1 MEFLHHIILGN
12 TIQNWLIVA
21 GIILLALLLK
31 RFISHR
37 IASLLYTL
45 LSTKWKNMEK
55 RGFVRL
61 TIKPTSWFIFLL
73 ISIITLDK
81 LNFPPE
87 FDHNIYGHSIAGIMD
102 RLGVVMLV
110 ISFTWFV
117 MSVVDF
123 ISLLLIYKAQQEN
136 EKSHGQLVVFFR
148 DFLKVIIGIIGFLL
162 LLKLAFNQDIG
173 NLLTGLSIVGAALA
187 LAAKESLE
195 NLIASFIIF
204 FDKPFFTGD
213 AVTVDNLSGVVEKI
227 GLRSTRLRTA
237 DKTLV
242 TIPNRQM
249 VSSAVDNLSMR
260 THRRCVMS
268 FDLVATT
275 QVATANECIAGIKK
289 ILATHD
295 KLIQSNTVFVTDFSK
310 TGLNITAEYFTI
322 PFTLAE
328 FNQLRQEI
336 YLSIMKLMEDL
347 KIELISSGNTIKLVN
362 NTSTASKDSSIL

>member
-12 TIQNWLIVA
+12 TVQNWLIVA

-37 IASLLYTL
+37 IASLLYKL
-45 LSTKWKNMEK
+45 LSTKWKSMEK
-55 RGFVRL
+55 GGFVRL
-61 TIKPTSWFIFLL
+61 TVKPTSWFVFLL
-73 ISIITLDK
+73 ISIVTLDK
-81 LNFPPE
+81 LNFPPQ
-87 FDHNIYGHSIAGIMD
+87 FDHKIYGHSIAVMLD

-110 ISFTWFV
+110 TSFTWFV

-148 DFLKVIIGIIGFLL
+148 DFLKVMIGIMGFLL
-162 LLKLAFNQDIG
+162 VLKLAFNQDIG

-237 DKTLV
+237 DRTLV

-260 THRRCVMS
+260 TLRRCVMS
-268 FDLVATT
+268 FDLLATT
-275 QVATANECIAGIKK
+275 PVSKANECIEGIKK
-289 ILATHD
+289 ILAAHENS
-295 KLIQSNTVFVTDFSK
+295 IQSNTVFITDLSK
-310 TGLNITAEYFTI
+310 NGLNITAEYFTI
-322 PFTLAE
+322 PFTLLE
-328 FNQLRQEI
+328 FNQLRQEVYI
-336 YLSIMKLMEDL
+336 HIMKMMEEL
-347 KIELISSGNTIKLVN
+347 KIELVSAGNTIKVVN
-362 NTSTASKDSSIL
+362 TAATAPKDSTIL